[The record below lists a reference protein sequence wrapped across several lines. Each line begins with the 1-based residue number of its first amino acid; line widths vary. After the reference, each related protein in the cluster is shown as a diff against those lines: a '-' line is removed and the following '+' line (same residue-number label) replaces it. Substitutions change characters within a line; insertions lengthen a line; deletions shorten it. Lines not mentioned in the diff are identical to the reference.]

1 MPNGERVPYRV
12 ESGLPPSP
20 AHTSDSETTEEQ
32 KTEWWAIRIRLKII
46 ANRLLPRIIIQRE
59 EILWNIARFL

>member
-20 AHTSDSETTEEQ
+20 AHTSDSETTEEE
-32 KTEWWAIRIRLKII
+32 KREWWAIRICLKTI
-46 ANRLLPRIIIQRE
+46 ANRLLPTIIIQQE
-59 EILWNIARFL
+59 EILLNIARFL